1 MRLRVCP
8 GFVFSA
14 LATLATLVAAPA
26 CSSSTGSAPEWLD
39 APKSIRLGQGETATL
54 ALTLRDADGD
64 AVKVTL
70 RGPGFDGGASPD
82 GKSLAVH
89 AGYDAEAKTE
99 IVVVLDDARGHAREV
114 HVPVEVEAIKWHE
127 PTSWTAEGPAA
138 REHGTMLLDDE
149 KRAAY
154 LVGGSGYKPQGTTLG
169 DVWKL
174 DLATHAWSP
183 VTPTGDVPPP
193 GGSRRAALIPGTK
206 TALLFGGYETSE
218 SDTADLFKVDWS
230 GDVLAFQKI
239 EQPAAP
245 PGREL
250 HAFVY
255 DAQSQ
260 RFAAFGGFSSA
271 KRGAVDD
278 TWTMKLE
285 GNRAVWTE
293 VKSADKPSARYG
305 FFYGLD
311 DATGRLVVFSG
322 AQNPKGKDPINAA
335 KDTWVLD
342 LRAESPTWARVLTG
356 EEESS
361 PPGRRNGCSLFDP
374 RGPRLVVYGG
384 TSDGAK
390 TQPGLFVLDVR
401 PGHEAWKQLD
411 LAGAPPLRSSGFGFY
426 DPTTRMTY
434 CGFGNDDRLYTDL
447 TALGY

>member
-1 MRLRVCP
+1 MRVR
-8 GFVFSA
+8 A
-14 LATLATLVAAPA
+14 LPFFAAFFAFAPA
-26 CSSSTGSAPEWLD
+26 CSSSSTGSPPEWVD
-39 APKSIRLGQGETATL
+39 APKSIRLGQGETAL
-54 ALTLRDADGD
+54 VALTLRDADGD
-64 AVKVTL
+64 AVKVTV
-70 RGPGFDGGASPD
+70 RGNGIDGNASPD
-82 GKSLAVH
+82 GKRLLVH
-89 AGYDAEAKTE
+89 AGYEADAKTDA
-99 IVVVLDDARGHAREV
+99 VVVLDDAHGHTSEV
-114 HVPVEVEAIKWHE
+114 HVAVEVEAIKWHP
-127 PTSWTAEGPAA
+127 PTSWTTEGPAA

-149 KRAAY
+149 RRVAY
-154 LVGGSGYKPQGTTLG
+154 LVGGSGYKPQGTPLG

-174 DLATHAWSP
+174 DLATHTWSS

-193 GGSRRAALIPGTK
+193 GGSRRAALVPGTK
-206 TALLFGGYETSE
+206 TALLFGGYETSG
-218 SDTADLFKVDWS
+218 SDTADLYKVDWS
-230 GDVLAFQKI
+230 GDVPAFQKL
-239 EQPAAP
+239 EQPSAP
-245 PGREL
+245 PSREL

-255 DAQSQ
+255 DAESQ
-260 RFAAFGGFSSA
+260 RFAAFGGFSYA
-271 KRGAVDD
+271 KAGAVDD

-293 VKSADKPSARYG
+293 VKSAERPTPRYG

-322 AQNPKGKDPINAA
+322 AQNPKTKDPINAA
-335 KDTWVLD
+335 KDTWSLD
-342 LRAESPTWARVLTG
+342 LRAESPAWTQVLTG
-356 EEESS
+356 EEEGT
-361 PPGRRNGCSLFDP
+361 PVGRRNGCSLFDP

-401 PGHEAWKQLD
+401 PGHEAWTRLD